1 MSESK
6 KILKRTAKEILEY
19 IEKWKL
25 SGQTKKEFC
34 LNESLNYQTFMGW
47 MGRRKPKSPILKNK
61 FIPLEISPPC
71 AGPFAEVHLG
81 NNRKIIF
88 HQPVSWEFFQGVLK
102 C

>member
-6 KILKRTAKEILEY
+6 IVLKRTAKEVFDY
-19 IEKWKL
+19 IEKWKV
-25 SGQTKKEFC
+25 SGLTKKEFC

-61 FIPLEISPPC
+61 FIPVQINAPSVGL
-71 AGPFAEVHLG
+71 FAEVHLG

-88 HQPVSWEFFQGVLK
+88 HQTVPLEFFQSVLK